1 MSEFSRWLTR
11 KYPEYLLEQD
21 VPMQQ
26 NAPAQSAVEIL
37 RQRLQ
42 KRAAAGQGGASTQ
55 QNQDAKAAAE
65 RLQQRMQQRQGGGS
79 TPTQNQSDSSAGPAL
94 AFKLQTRV
102 GLQIELDGENLKIE
116 SYSGDKDKFLFKGSA
131 INSKNKDPKRF
142 QQEIKETL
150 ETYLN
155 FSANGNAK
163 DFKIKIEPKKE
174 KAFPS
179 KPVMAGVETMAMQLI
194 DRRGFKPILQV
205 NPEYKSSIVYFIDEN
220 GKKTNF
226 LDAIELFFK
235 KDKNDLYKDFGV
247 VERPNPNNVTFEGSI
262 TIKE

>member
-1 MSEFSRWLTR
+1 MKTF
-11 KYPEYLLEQD
+11 YEYLNEQKNLQEINLGKLAGYGALALGSL
-21 VPMQQ
+21 VGPTASNKLM
-26 NAPAQSAVEIL
+26 AQ
-37 RQRLQ
+37 
-42 KRAAAGQGGASTQ
+42 TQ
-55 QNQDAKAAAE
+55 ATAE
-65 RLQQRMQQRQGGGS
+65 
-79 TPTQNQSDSSAGPAL
+79 SDSDAGPTL

-102 GLQIELDGENLKIE
+102 GSDIKLDGEDLKIE

-142 QQEIKETL
+142 QQEIKEKL
-150 ETYLN
+150 EAYLN

-179 KPVMAGVETMAMQLI
+179 RPPGVLGPLFVM
-194 DRRGFKPILQV
+194 QV
-205 NPEYKSSIVYFIDEN
+205 LEQNKVTYSHVRTEDKSHIIYLYDKN

-226 LDAIELFFK
+226 FDRIEDFINS
-235 KDKNDLYKDFGV
+235 DKNDSYKSFGV
-247 VERPNPNNVTFEGSI
+247 VEVPNPNNVTFEGSI

>member
-1 MSEFSRWLTR
+1 MKTF
-11 KYPEYLLEQD
+11 YEYLNEQKNLQEINLGKLAGYGALALGSL
-21 VPMQQ
+21 VGPTASNKLM
-26 NAPAQSAVEIL
+26 AQ
-37 RQRLQ
+37 
-42 KRAAAGQGGASTQ
+42 TQ
-55 QNQDAKAAAE
+55 ATAE
-65 RLQQRMQQRQGGGS
+65 
-79 TPTQNQSDSSAGPAL
+79 SDSDAGPAL

-142 QQEIKETL
+142 EQEIKEIL

-179 KPVMAGVETMAMQLI
+179 KPVMAGVETFAMQLI
-194 DRRGFKPILQV
+194 DSRGFKTILQV
-205 NPEYKSSIVYFIDEN
+205 NPEYKSSIVYFIDKD

-235 KDKNDLYKDFGV
+235 KDVDKNDLYKRFGV
-247 VERPNPNNVTFEGSI
+247 VEVPNPNNVTFEGSI